1 MNGSR
6 YYMKDEAPF
15 QDFPAYA
22 EKSTN
27 KKPLVIFLVIL
38 LVIAAVIGGLYFLGA
53 NKESESQEAV
63 VPTEAPTPTEEPTP
77 SASVSATL
85 TATPSG
91 KLTPTGTSSKL
102 DRSTLNVA
110 VLNGS
115 GVVGAG
121 RRYST
126 YLTGLGYNVTS
137 TGNADT
143 FDYTGITVKVKKT
156 KSDYAALLKKDLAT
170 QASGSA
176 ITTSIDDTITT
187 DAAVIIG
194 K

>member
-1 MNGSR
+1 MQGSR
-6 YYMKDEAPF
+6 YYMKDEIPF
-15 QDFPAYA
+15 QDFPAYS

-27 KKPLVIFLVIL
+27 KKPLVIFLVVL
-38 LVIAAVIGGLYFLGA
+38 LIIAAGVGGLYFLGRSRGA
-53 NKESESQEAV
+53 ESNIV
-63 VPTEAPTPTEEPTP
+63 IPTEAPLPTEEPTSTP
-77 SASVSATL
+77 SASVSGTL
-85 TATPSG
+85 TPAPS
-91 KLTPTGTSSKL
+91 GTSSKL
-102 DRSTLNVA
+102 DRASLNVV

-121 RRYST
+121 RRYAT
-126 YLTGLGYNVTS
+126 YLTGLGYTVSS

-143 FDYTGITVKVKKT
+143 FDYTGITVKVKKA
-156 KSDYAALLKKDLAT
+156 KSDYGALLKKDLASF
-170 QASGSA
+170 ASGSV